1 MNMELNYNISE
12 IDLVLKSKMLSPEG
26 AMVKDSLIAKISEL
40 EQQLR
45 LFQDSIAH
53 CNKQIE
59 EYHKLEIEDPERES
73 VYCDKIVAFENN
85 RYIWNLSGFIT
96 LLSIDIKTLQIGL
109 YFSENEW
116 QKRHYARYACTLMYE
131 GIDDIF
137 ELIGKDFKTLL
148 STDSYKVVNRSLLIS
163 LRTKLNEFKNDYCPL
178 FRNIRNNTFAHMD
191 HDVASQVKTI
201 CEINWSDTIKALQL
215 FEGIIN
221 DMGVFMKQLI
231 DLGRKQLESVYSH
244 NE

>member
-26 AMVKDSLIAKISEL
+26 AMVKDSLMAKISEL

-45 LFQDSIAH
+45 LFQDSITH

-59 EYHKLEIEDPERES
+59 EYHKLEIEDLERES

>member
-45 LFQDSIAH
+45 LFQDSITH

-59 EYHKLEIEDPERES
+59 EYHKLEIEDPERKS

-116 QKRHYARYACTLMYE
+116 QKRHYARYACTLIYE

-148 STDSYKVVNRSLLIS
+148 STASYKVVNRSLLIS
-163 LRTKLNEFKNDYCPL
+163 LRTKLNEFKKDYCPL
-178 FRNIRNNTFAHMD
+178 FRNIRNNAFAHMD

-201 CEINWSDTIKALQL
+201 CEINWSDTIQALQL

>member
-45 LFQDSIAH
+45 LFQDSITH

-148 STDSYKVVNRSLLIS
+148 STNSYKVVNRSLLIS

-231 DLGRKQLESVYSH
+231 NLGRKQLESVYSH

>member
-26 AMVKDSLIAKISEL
+26 TMVKDSLIAKISEL

-45 LFQDSIAH
+45 LFQDSITH

-85 RYIWNLSGFIT
+85 RCIWNLSGFIT

>member
-45 LFQDSIAH
+45 LFQDSITH

-59 EYHKLEIEDPERES
+59 EYHKLEIEDPEKES

-148 STDSYKVVNRSLLIS
+148 STNSYKVVNRSLLIS
-163 LRTKLNEFKNDYCPL
+163 LRTKLNKFKNDYCPL

-231 DLGRKQLESVYSH
+231 NLGRKQLESVYSH

>member
-45 LFQDSIAH
+45 LFQDSITH
-53 CNKQIE
+53 CNTQIE

-148 STDSYKVVNRSLLIS
+148 STDSYKVVNRNLLIS